1 LVARDGGEDGMG
13 SRIDGEEESQN
24 ESDYYGWS
32 LEDDDI

>member
-1 LVARDGGEDGMG
+1 VVGDGGEDGLS

-24 ESDYYGWS
+24 ENNDYGRS